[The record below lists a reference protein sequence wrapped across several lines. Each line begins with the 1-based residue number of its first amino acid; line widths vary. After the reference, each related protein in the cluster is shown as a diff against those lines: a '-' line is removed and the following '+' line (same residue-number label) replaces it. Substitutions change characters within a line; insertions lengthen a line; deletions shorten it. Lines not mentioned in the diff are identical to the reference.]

1 MQALYR
7 DALRGRMGGPTSSVM
22 AAGQGSA
29 PGHQRPQGPN
39 DKQWP
44 EYTNPANG
52 AAPQRPPLA
61 YQGDP
66 VFSLPQRRW
75 GVVECLANAPGGCR
89 YGVRFPNG
97 RAVVLA
103 GHELVR

>member
-1 MQALYR
+1 MPLFLVILGLAFGAYALGAR
-7 DALRGRMGGPTSSVM
+7 RATAQL
-22 AAGQGSA
+22 AA
-29 PGHQRPQGPN
+29 RV
-39 DKQWP
+39 KV
-44 EYTNPANG
+44 G

-103 GHELVR
+103 GHEFVR